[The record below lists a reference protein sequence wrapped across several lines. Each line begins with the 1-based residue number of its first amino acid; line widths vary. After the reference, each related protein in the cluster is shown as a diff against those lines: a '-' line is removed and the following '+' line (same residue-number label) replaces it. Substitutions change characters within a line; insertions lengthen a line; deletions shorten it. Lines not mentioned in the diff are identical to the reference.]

1 LLKQEHVSSQIYFLK
16 LSVLNIF
23 DVISVC
29 KQLSLEEEK
38 KERQLN
44 LECIAFLSPLMAI
57 QAEDIDII
65 VVKHTKQQG
74 GPKE

>member
-1 LLKQEHVSSQIYFLK
+1 M
-16 LSVLNIF
+16 LNIL
-23 DVISVC
+23 DVISFC
-29 KQLSLEEEK
+29 KQPSLEEGK